1 MLSIVAKAASMRIA
15 EEASAVNA
23 LDLLIAMTDAVTNY
37 CGLVSEYARLLV
49 AGGGRITVPTADYTV
64 TLSS

>member
-1 MLSIVAKAASMRIA
+1 MRIA